1 LSPTL
6 RLKVGVVA
14 SVKKWWPEVL
24 ASGVAAKRVLP
35 IWSCGVM
42 ARRSGSVLRLEVEM
56 AAWQDTF
63 QSVATAPS
71 GVGTA
76 VTFVVDGHV

>member
-1 LSPTL
+1 
-6 RLKVGVVA
+6 
-14 SVKKWWPEVL
+14 
-24 ASGVAAKRVLP
+24 
-35 IWSCGVM
+35 M